1 MYLPVIITII
11 VLILILYI
19 FINMSNTKH
28 KAELVKVAPQYVYGV
43 LSEKDAN
50 VLLVNVLSDKMPY
63 KITLNGI
70 NDKRSL
76 SKAEFEK
83 YLSDNNNVIDVDNV
97 VIYCAGWSCGA
108 AKNYYNDLISRNID
122 VTKILDYEGA
132 IHEWTCYSKIKPNI
146 FTFNSIDTSSP
157 IDASQL
163 LKDTSH
169 KYYVEHYDNDAK
181 EISMKYLN
189 FADNL
194 M

>member
-1 MYLPVIITII
+1 MYLPVIIII
-11 VLILILYI
+11 VVLIVSLYI
-19 FINMSNTKH
+19 FINMPKSIPKSKFTI
-28 KAELVKVAPQYVYGV
+28 VAPQYVYGV

-63 KITLNGI
+63 KITLNGV

-76 SKAEFEK
+76 SKAEFEH
-83 YLSDNNNVIDVDNV
+83 YLKDNNNVIGVDNV
-97 VIYCAGWSCGA
+97 VLYCAGWSCGA
-108 AKNYYNDLISRNID
+108 AKNYYNDLAARNID
-122 VTKILDYEGA
+122 VTKVLDYEGS
-132 IHEWTCYSKIKPNI
+132 IHEWASYSKIRPSI
-146 FTFNSIDTSSP
+146 FTFNSIESKSP

-169 KYYVEHYDNDAK
+169 KYYVENYDNAAK
-181 EISMKYLN
+181 ELSMKYLN

>member
-1 MYLPVIITII
+1 MYLPVIIII
-11 VLILILYI
+11 VVFILSLFIYI
-19 FINMSNTKH
+19 NNPKSQSCFKLT
-28 KAELVKVAPQYVYGV
+28 KVAPQYVYGV

-63 KITLNGI
+63 KITLNGA

-76 SKAEFEK
+76 SKAEFER
-83 YLSDNNNVIDVDNV
+83 YLEENGNVIGVDNV

-108 AKNYYNDLISRNID
+108 AKNYYNDLAERNID
-122 VTKILDYEGA
+122 VTKVLDYEGA
-132 IHEWTCYSKIKPNI
+132 IHEWACYSKIRPSV
-146 FTFNSIDTSSP
+146 FTFNSIESKSP
-157 IDASQL
+157 IDASKL

-181 EISMKYLN
+181 ELSMKYLN